1 LETRPEQ
8 EADLDA
14 IAPASL
20 RAADLSPLQRLA
32 DLAAEDMAKVDAIIL
47 DRMDSPVPLIPAL
60 AAHLINAGG
69 KRLRPMLTVAAARLC
84 GYQGVHHHKLAATV
98 EFIHTATL
106 LHDDVVDGS
115 DLRRGKKAAN
125 LVWGNPASVLVGDF
139 LFSRAF
145 TLMVETENLRVLE
158 ILSRASSVIAEGE
171 VRQLAAL
178 NNVDTTIQEYM
189 QIVESKTAVLFAAAT
204 EVGGV
209 IAGASADKV
218 SALERYGLE
227 LGLAFQLVD
236 DALDYGG
243 ASPKLGKSVGDD
255 FREGKVTLPAALA
268 IARAQDGALGDER
281 AFWTRVIG
289 QVDQRPGDFERALE
303 LITARGGLV
312 DTLKAAREHAE
323 TAKAALRPFPEGD
336 LKRALQ
342 ALPDFVVERAY

>member
-1 LETRPEQ
+1 
-8 EADLDA
+8 
-14 IAPASL
+14 
-20 RAADLSPLQRLA
+20 
-32 DLAAEDMAKVDAIIL
+32 
-47 DRMDSPVPLIPAL
+47 
-60 AAHLINAGG
+60 
-69 KRLRPMLTVAAARLC
+69 
-84 GYQGVHHHKLAATV
+84 
-98 EFIHTATL
+98 
-106 LHDDVVDGS
+106 
-115 DLRRGKKAAN
+115 
-125 LVWGNPASVLVGDF
+125 VLVGDF
-139 LFSRAF
+139 LFARAF

-209 IAGASADKV
+209 ISGAAADKV
-218 SALERYGLE
+218 TALERYGLE

-268 IARAQDGALGDER
+268 IARAQDEER

-289 QVDQRPGDFERALE
+289 QVDQKPGDFERALE
-303 LITARGGLV
+303 IIAARGGLV
-312 DTLKAAREHAE
+312 DTIKAARAHADA
-323 TAKAALRPFPEGD
+323 AKAALHPFQDGE
-336 LKRALQ
+336 LKRALH

>member
-1 LETRPEQ
+1 M
-8 EADLDA
+8 DA
-14 IAPASL
+14 IAPASP
-20 RAADLSPLQRLA
+20 REDHVSADDVTALQRLA
-32 DLAAEDMAKVDAIIL
+32 DLTSDDMARVDEIIV
-47 DRMDSPVPLIPAL
+47 DRMNSPVDMIPVL

-84 GYQGVHHHKLAATV
+84 GYTGAHHLKLAATV

-125 LVWGNPASVLVGDF
+125 LVWGNAASVLVGDF

-145 TLMVETENLRVLE
+145 TLMVETENLRVLG
-158 ILSRASSVIAEGE
+158 ILSNASSVIAEGE
-171 VRQLAAL
+171 VAQLAAL
-178 NNVDTTIQEYM
+178 NNIETSFQDYM
-189 QIVESKTAVLFAAAT
+189 RIIEAKTAVLFAAAT

-209 IAGASADKV
+209 IAGEPPERVRALAD
-218 SALERYGLE
+218 YGLE

-243 ASPKLGKSVGDD
+243 ASAKLGKSVGDD

-268 IARAQDGALGDER
+268 IAKASAEER
-281 AFWTRVIG
+281 EFWARVIG
-289 QVDQRPGDFERALE
+289 RVDQHPGDFEKALAI
-303 LITARGGLV
+303 LDAHSALA
-312 DTLKAAREHAE
+312 DTIKAARTHADA
-323 TAKAALRPFPEGD
+323 AKAALHPFADSEV
-336 LKRALQ
+336 KRLLT